1 MCKISV
7 HKFLRTSTAVL
18 LVFAFALGASGVQV
32 AHAASLTVNTTD
44 DNITSGDGFCTL
56 REAITNAN
64 SNSDTTSGD
73 CAAGTGDDSITF
85 SVSGTITLA
94 STLPAISDPA
104 GLTIDG
110 TAQSLTISGNIMVQV
125 IVVNSGAA
133 LVVQNLTIA
142 NGRSGGNGGGIEN
155 NGTLTV
161 TNTAFSSNF
170 AGPGF
175 SVAGGGGI
183 WNSGT
188 LTVTTSTF
196 SGNNADYGGG
206 GIWNSGTMTVIN
218 STFSHNGAVV
228 GGGIEN
234 NGMLRVTNSTF
245 SANGALLSGGGIDNG
260 MVSELTVTN
269 STFSGNSADVG
280 GGIKNGGTLTVADS
294 TFSFN
299 SAGNGGGIRSG
310 GMLTVIHSTVTNS
323 TFSGN
328 SAVVGGGIDNG
339 TLSELTVTNSTFF
352 GNSADSYGGGI
363 NGFVPVTL
371 RNTTVANSPSGGNC
385 SGSFIDGGGNLNY
398 PDTTCPGINADPL
411 LGPLQLNPPGNTA
424 THALL
429 PGSPAIDAAV
439 LANCPPTDQ
448 RGVVRPQGAGCDIGA
463 FELEQDSTAPTIT
476 ITTPAEGATYLL
488 GQVVIADYA
497 CQDEAGGSG
506 LASCVG
512 DVANGS
518 PIDTSSVGAKTFT
531 VNAEDHA
538 GNTASLTHHYS
549 VIYNFSGFFEPVD
562 NPPTFNVVRAGAR
575 IPVKFSLSGNQGLNI
590 FAEGYPRSEEIA
602 CPPSAPLDVI
612 EQTLRSGSTSLS
624 YDATTDIYNYKWKT
638 ESAWSG
644 TCRQLIVRLNDGTE
658 HIAYFVFR

>member
-155 NGTLTV
+155 NG
-161 TNTAFSSNF
+161 
-170 AGPGF
+170 
-175 SVAGGGGI
+175 
-183 WNSGT
+183 
-188 LTVTTSTF
+188 
-196 SGNNADYGGG
+196 
-206 GIWNSGTMTVIN
+206 
-218 STFSHNGAVV
+218 
-228 GGGIEN
+228 
-234 NGMLRVTNSTF
+234 MLRVTNSTF

-310 GMLTVIHSTVTNS
+310 GTLTGIHSTVTNS

-429 PGSPAIDAAV
+429 
-439 LANCPPTDQ
+439 
-448 RGVVRPQGAGCDIGA
+448 
-463 FELEQDSTAPTIT
+463 
-476 ITTPAEGATYLL
+476 
-488 GQVVIADYA
+488 
-497 CQDEAGGSG
+497 
-506 LASCVG
+506 
-512 DVANGS
+512 
-518 PIDTSSVGAKTFT
+518 
-531 VNAEDHA
+531 
-538 GNTASLTHHYS
+538 
-549 VIYNFSGFFEPVD
+549 
-562 NPPTFNVVRAGAR
+562 
-575 IPVKFSLSGNQGLNI
+575 
-590 FAEGYPRSEEIA
+590 
-602 CPPSAPLDVI
+602 
-612 EQTLRSGSTSLS
+612 
-624 YDATTDIYNYKWKT
+624 
-638 ESAWSG
+638 
-644 TCRQLIVRLNDGTE
+644 
-658 HIAYFVFR
+658 